1 MNNDLLFLLCGNIV
15 YALLAILGI
24 NDIRKGLRP
33 PSSMT
38 LFTTLGGFLLQT
50 FGLVLRGRE
59 TGGCPIGNPFEI
71 IQFITWGLILTY
83 IAVGSA
89 FRNSLLGILSASMV
103 TILGLGSFLKSSW
116 DYPYHNSLFGENAL
130 IELHASLALL
140 SYAVFGLLSLTCLMY
155 LIQNHYLHK
164 KFFNYQSE
172 LFPSLLELEKCN
184 IRILKIGTLILVFSL
199 IIGTFYWLPNPNS
212 IEIEKLV
219 VTILLSISYIS
230 VLFLG
235 EKKVLYHRKIS
246 WVCILLFFGA
256 LISVAT
262 IN

>member
-33 PSSMT
+33 PSGMT
-38 LFTTLGGFLLQT
+38 LFATLAGFLLQT
-50 FGLVLRGRE
+50 FGLVLRGKE

-103 TILGLGSFLKSSW
+103 TILGLGSFLRVSW
-116 DYPYHNSLFGENAL
+116 DYPYHNSFFDGNPL

-140 SYAVFGLLSLTCLMY
+140 SYAVFGLLSLTSLMY
-155 LIQNHYLHK
+155 LIQNNYLHR
-164 KFFNYQSE
+164 KFFNYQAE
-172 LFPSLLELEKCN
+172 LFPSLVELEKSN
-184 IRILKIGTLILVFSL
+184 VRILKIGTLILVFSL
-199 IIGTFYWLPNPNS
+199 IIGTFYWITKPEN
-212 IEIEKLV
+212 IETSKFF
-219 VTILLSISYIS
+219 VTILLSLAYLS
-230 VLFLG
+230 VLYLG
-235 EKKVLYHRKIS
+235 EKKFLYHRKVS
-246 WVCILLFFGA
+246 WICILLFLGA
-256 LISVAT
+256 LISIAT
-262 IN
+262 IK